1 MIHDPPR
8 RPGRRIALLLLPL
21 LGSCAS
27 ESFQPSVAGSWSF
40 EGDQE
45 HLDGTVGVGD
55 ELSQPAARQGGAS
68 FLPFFGEAARE
79 RGYELPLPLGVGATV
94 MSINRPT
101 EISRVQAGVNGG
113 GLSDVGFLQ
122 FEAEA
127 AVRSAVAR
135 FDAWLLPVL
144 NVYLLGGYIWNNSE
158 VATTVNLPGNNSV
171 DIVSE
176 GELEGPLYGGGMTLV
191 GGYKELFATLDANV
205 THSQLG
211 GLSEFLAKLYSVRV
225 GWNTKVGDNPFRI
238 YTGATYWDTERT
250 IEGTIPLGGG
260 GPISTVEFAVDQR
273 PVDPWTI
280 TLGTAVTVSD
290 RLWLMLE
297 LGGWDDTQVVIG
309 GVTFRF

>member
-1 MIHDPPR
+1 MISLDR
-8 RPGRRIALLLLPL
+8 RPPGLLLALLSLPL
-21 LGSCAS
+21 LGSCATG
-27 ESFQPSVAGSWSF
+27 SFQPSLSGSWSF
-40 EGDQE
+40 EGDPDPASGAHGE
-45 HLDGTVGVGD
+45 GGD
-55 ELSQPAARQGGAS
+55 LTEPAAGPEGTS
-68 FLPFFGEAARE
+68 FLPFFGDAARE
-79 RGYELPLPLGVGATV
+79 RGYDLPLPLGAGLTM

-113 GLSDVGFLQ
+113 GLSDVSFLE

-158 VATTVNLPGNNSV
+158 VATTVNLPGGTSV

-176 GELEGPLYGGGMTLV
+176 GALEGPLFGGGMTLA
-191 GGYKELFATLDANV
+191 GGYKQLFATLDANV

-211 GLSEFLAKLYSVRV
+211 ELSEFLARLYSVRV
-225 GWNTKVGDNPFRI
+225 GWNTKLGENPFRL

-250 IEGTIPLGGG
+250 IEGTIPLAGG

-290 RLWLMLE
+290 ELWLMLE
-297 LGGWDDTQVVIG
+297 LGGWDDTQVVIA

>member
-1 MIHDPPR
+1 MTLLDRQDPCR
-8 RPGRRIALLLLPL
+8 LLALLLLPL
-21 LGSCAS
+21 FGSCAAG
-27 ESFQPSVAGSWSF
+27 SFQPSLSGSWSF

-45 HLDGTVGVGD
+45 
-55 ELSQPAARQGGAS
+55 PAAGTAGAGDDFAQPSAGQERTS

-113 GLSDVGFLQ
+113 GLSDVEFLQ

-158 VATTVNLPGNNSV
+158 VLTTANLPGNNAV
-171 DIVSE
+171 DITSN
-176 GELEGPLYGGGMTLV
+176 GALEGPLFGGGVTLA
-191 GGYKELFATLDANV
+191 GGYRELFASLDANV

-211 GLSEFLAKLYSVRV
+211 ELSEFLAKLYSVRV
-225 GWNTKVGDNPFRI
+225 GWNTKLGENPFRV

-250 IEGTIPLGGG
+250 IEGTIPLGGA

-273 PVDPWTI
+273 PVDPWTL
-280 TLGTAVTVSD
+280 TLGTSVTVSD
-290 RLWLMLE
+290 ELWLMLE
-297 LGGWDDTQVVIG
+297 VGGWDDTQVVIA